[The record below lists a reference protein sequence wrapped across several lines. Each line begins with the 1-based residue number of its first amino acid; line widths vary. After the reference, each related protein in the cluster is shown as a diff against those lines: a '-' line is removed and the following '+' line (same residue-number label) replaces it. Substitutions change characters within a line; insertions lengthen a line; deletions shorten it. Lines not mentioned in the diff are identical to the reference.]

1 MAFPD
6 FVRTRITPLRIRSVS
21 VKESESENEGAQ
33 SCPTLCKPMDCS
45 LPGSS
50 IHGIFQVRVLE
61 WVAFPSSEDFRNPE
75 IEPGSPMLQ
84 ADPFP
89 SEQ

>member
-1 MAFPD
+1 MK
-6 FVRTRITPLRIRSVS
+6 
-21 VKESESENEGAQ
+21 VKSESDVAQ
-33 SCPTLCKPMDCS
+33 SFPTPCDPIDGS

-84 ADPFP
+84 ADTFP
-89 SEQ
+89 SEQRRKPIHKDNTIHKDKLKMD

>member
-1 MAFPD
+1 MKVKGESDVAHSFP
-6 FVRTRITPLRIRSVS
+6 TP
-21 VKESESENEGAQ
+21 
-33 SCPTLCKPMDCS
+33 CDPMDGS

-75 IEPGSPMLQ
+75 IEPGSPTLQ

-89 SEQ
+89 SEQRRKPIHKDNTIHKAKLKMD